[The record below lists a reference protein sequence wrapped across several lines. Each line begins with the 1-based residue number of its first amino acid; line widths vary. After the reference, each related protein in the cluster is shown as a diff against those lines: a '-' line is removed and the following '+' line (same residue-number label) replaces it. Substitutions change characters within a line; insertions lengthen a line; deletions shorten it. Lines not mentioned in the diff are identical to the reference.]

1 MTSKTRADC
10 HFAAGAVEGQLEA
23 TALVGE
29 EKRGVGSAAVV
40 PGAKAQ
46 FVSDAVAGAHEF
58 GIGPMGLF
66 IGRLAGAAVPGRRQ
80 GIGHIGLVGI
90 GGASRP
96 CFGLSAFR
104 KGPLPARIL
113 VQGLG
118 QVTAQ
123 GIQPGCRQQRQRK
136 GRLRG
141 EPELI
146 EAGFLR

>member
-1 MTSKTRADC
+1 MTSKTRFDC
-10 HFAAGAVEGQLEA
+10 HFAAGAVEGKLEA

-40 PGAKAQ
+40 PGTKAQ

-66 IGRLAGAAVPGRRQ
+66 IGRLAGAAVPDRRQ

-90 GGASRP
+90 GGATRP

-123 GIQPGCRQQRQRK
+123 GIQPGRRQQ
-136 GRLRG
+136 G
-141 EPELI
+141 
-146 EAGFLR
+146 